1 MSNKYNI
8 SNNVVRKYVENEYER
23 YSELSP
29 NKSMIYVNVIMPKLR
44 RQRRVFSDSTFYEDI
59 EMIMESLAKNEI
71 SDEIVQDILEFSIAN
86 L

>member
-8 SNNVVRKYVENEYER
+8 SKNVVRKYVENEYER

-29 NKSMIYVNVIMPKLR
+29 NNSMIYVTVIMPKLR
-44 RQRRVFSDSTFYEDI
+44 RQRRVFSDSTFSEDI